1 MIQNGYTIKFEMHR
15 GEENE
20 KFCIVPYDQEDVGNH
35 NHDFFELAYITR
47 GSAKHVLNDMEG
59 ILVHKGD
66 FFIVDYGTM
75 HRYSESRELQLINCL
90 FLPEVID
97 ETLAGARAFEDIL
110 RICLVRYY
118 RQYPGLATANRIFTD
133 EDGRVGEIIAHM
145 QKEYRKKEVG
155 YQEIFRIGLVEILIL
170 IMRKVIAEDQI
181 LSNKVSYSEPVEQA
195 MEYLA
200 HNYREQTVL
209 GTFCEKYHYSRQY
222 ISRRFK
228 QETGS
233 TAMEYLHRVRMEKSC
248 ELLRGSRMSI
258 QEISQAVG
266 YEDVKFFRQVFQRFF
281 QMAPVKYRKMS
292 T

>member
-1 MIQNGYTIKFEMHR
+1 MKKEDILKFENNRRM
-15 GEENE
+15 ENE
-20 KFCIVPYDQEDVGNH
+20 KFTIMPYDQEDVGNH
-35 NHDFFELAYITR
+35 NHDFFELVYITG
-47 GSAKHVLNDMEG
+47 GSAKHVLNDTEE
-59 ILVHKGD
+59 ILVQKGD
-66 FFIVDYGTM
+66 FFIIDYGTV
-75 HRYSESRELQLINCL
+75 HRYSESRRLQLVNCL

-97 ETLAGARAFEDIL
+97 ETLVGARAFEDIL

-118 RQYPGLATANRIFTD
+118 RQYPGIAPANRIFTD
-133 EDGRVGEIIAHM
+133 EDGRVGKIIAHM
-145 QKEYRKKEVG
+145 QEEYREKEVG
-155 YQEIFRIGLVEILIL
+155 YQEIFRVGLVEILIL

-181 LSNKVSYSEPVEQA
+181 LSSKVSYSAPVEQV

-200 HNYREQTVL
+200 QNYRGQTVL
-209 GTFCEKYHYSRQY
+209 GEFCEKYHYSRQY

-228 QETGS
+228 QETGI

-266 YEDVKFFRQVFQRFF
+266 YEDVKFFREVFQRFF